1 MPNFHFLF
9 LTQTSQICTPNWF
22 LHGLWSVDGM
32 PRWLHNRMFSY
43 LRFTLFSVTINLQGK
58 MGDSIAYV
66 VRCYPVLRKRMSLE
80 VYIPTMH
87 IDGGRDSLKEFK
99 LVWILDSG
107 SQFGGADNGDR
118 VQEGG
123 FNVKFEEM
131 VPFDDRNKV
140 WSGTLSTEREFLCI
154 EEKVDNLES
163 DVAESL
169 IWGE

>member
-1 MPNFHFLF
+1 MLPGVA
-9 LTQTSQICTPNWF
+9 QK
-22 LHGLWSVDGM
+22 D
-32 PRWLHNRMFSY
+32 
-43 LRFTLFSVTINLQGK
+43 VTG
-58 MGDSIAYV
+58 SIYTH
-66 VRCYPVLRKRMSLE
+66 Y
-80 VYIPTMH
+80 
-87 IDGGRDSLKEFK
+87 DGGRDSLKEFK

-107 SQFGGADNGDR
+107 LQFGGADNGDR

-123 FNVKFEEM
+123 FNVEFEEM

-163 DVAESL
+163 DVAQSL